1 MSVSESAGIPAEV
14 SPVRDGVII
23 DSGMR
28 HWYHS
33 CPCCLRAAH
42 PEVKRILDGEGRA
55 EPGDGGDGPGR
66 SG

>member
-1 MSVSESAGIPAEV
+1 MSVPESSGATAEV
-14 SPVRDGVII
+14 PAAGSGVTI
-23 DSGMR
+23 DAGMR

-33 CPCCLRAAH
+33 CPCCLSAAH